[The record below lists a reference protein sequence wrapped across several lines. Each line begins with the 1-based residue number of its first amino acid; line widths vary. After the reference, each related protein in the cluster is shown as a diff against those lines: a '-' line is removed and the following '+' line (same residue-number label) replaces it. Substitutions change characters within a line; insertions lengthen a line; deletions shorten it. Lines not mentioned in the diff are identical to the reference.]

1 MVAAPKILVFDS
13 GVGGLSV
20 LAALR
25 QRLPGCDFVF
35 ACDNAAFPTAPSPK
49 PS

>member
-1 MVAAPKILVFDS
+1 MTDEPAAPILMFDS

-25 QRLPGCDFVF
+25 RVI
-35 ACDNAAFPTAPSPK
+35 
-49 PS
+49 